1 MTALRHCV
9 HIHSAG
15 GVPSQSTLL
24 HRTLEEDGGYLLEE
38 LGLAVVGALV
48 VGVFGVGAPRV
59 LEPRQARHRKGELCE
74 TQPHKGGSVR
84 VEFNVK
90 IRRATGAKMGLY
102 AWMRGNAS
110 RSRERRG
117 RASGQRRRRW

>member
-1 MTALRHCV
+1 VTALRHCV

-74 TQPHKGGSVR
+74 TQPRKGGSVR

-90 IRRATGAKMGLY
+90 IRRATILY
-102 AWMRGNAS
+102 LAFLALVPG
-110 RSRERRG
+110 
-117 RASGQRRRRW
+117 